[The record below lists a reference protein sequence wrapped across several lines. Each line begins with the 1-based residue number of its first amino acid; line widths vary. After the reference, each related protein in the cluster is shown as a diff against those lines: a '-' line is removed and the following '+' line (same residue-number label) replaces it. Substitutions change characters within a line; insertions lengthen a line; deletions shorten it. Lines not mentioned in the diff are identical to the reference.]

1 MIPTSDLFQIW
12 DTYKEKTIS
21 LKFHTTDKIYIYK
34 NPSNDALEST
44 LEKKEDLEKIADKV
58 SHISIDVL
66 NEEVEPL
73 YQTLSQTLPLKISI
87 MKSASIENYWLEIH
101 SKNVTKYQSLNK
113 LSQSLKISNKDIVA
127 FGDSY
132 NDIELIKNCGVGI
145 AMKNAVTE
153 LQKEADFI
161 TEDTNK
167 EDGVYRFLVK
177 YIKENP

>member
-12 DTYKEKTIS
+12 DTYKEKAIS
-21 LKFHTTDKIYIYK
+21 LKFHTADKIYIYK

-101 SKNVTKYQSLNK
+101 SKNVTK
-113 LSQSLKISNKDIVA
+113 
-127 FGDSY
+127 
-132 NDIELIKNCGVGI
+132 
-145 AMKNAVTE
+145 
-153 LQKEADFI
+153 
-161 TEDTNK
+161 
-167 EDGVYRFLVK
+167 
-177 YIKENP
+177 

>member
-1 MIPTSDLFQIW
+1 MLQ
-12 DTYKEKTIS
+12 
-21 LKFHTTDKIYIYK
+21 
-34 NPSNDALEST
+34 NN
-44 LEKKEDLEKIADKV
+44 
-58 SHISIDVL
+58 
-66 NEEVEPL
+66 
-73 YQTLSQTLPLKISI
+73 
-87 MKSASIENYWLEIH
+87 
-101 SKNVTKYQSLNK
+101 QSLNK

-161 TEDTNK
+161 TEDTNE
-167 EDGVYRFLVK
+167 EDGVYRFSVK

>member
-1 MIPTSDLFQIW
+1 M
-12 DTYKEKTIS
+12 
-21 LKFHTTDKIYIYK
+21 
-34 NPSNDALEST
+34 
-44 LEKKEDLEKIADKV
+44 
-58 SHISIDVL
+58 
-66 NEEVEPL
+66 
-73 YQTLSQTLPLKISI
+73 SQTLPLKISI

-161 TEDTNK
+161 TEDTNE